1 MSAWIELLSVV
12 NATGKLKKAFEE
24 AKTPSGTVDNVMRV
38 HSHRPHTMLGHLALY
53 KSVLHNSENI
63 LPLWFLETV
72 GVYTSLLNCCD
83 YSYTHHLANM
93 RSLLKNDEYADIIE
107 NALNR
112 KAPEDAF
119 SGKELLLLNYTFK
132 LTTNPG
138 AIEFK
143 DLEKLKSEG
152 ASDGEILEVN
162 QVCAYFC
169 YSNRTING
177 LGVELEGDTVG
188 YYQKK

>member
-1 MSAWIELLSVV
+1 MSAWIELLSVEGS
-12 NATGKLKKAFEE
+12 TGKLKEAFEE

-38 HSHRPHTMLGHLALY
+38 HSHRPHTMLGHLSLY
-53 KSVLHNSENI
+53 RSVLHNSENI

-72 GVYTSLLNCCD
+72 GVYTSLLNSCD
-83 YSYTHHLANM
+83 YSYTHHCSNM
-93 RSLLKNDEYADIIE
+93 RSLLKNDEYADLIE
-107 NALNR
+107 GALNR
-112 KAPEDAF
+112 KTPEEAF
-119 SGKELLLLNYTFK
+119 SGKELVLLQYTFK

-138 AIEFK
+138 AIIFK
-143 DLEKLKSEG
+143 DVENLKSKG

-162 QVCAYFC
+162 QVCSYFC

-177 LGVELEGDTVG
+177 LGVKLEGDTVG

>member
-1 MSAWIELLSVV
+1 
-12 NATGKLKKAFEE
+12 
-24 AKTPSGTVDNVMRV
+24 MRV

-72 GVYTSLLNCCD
+72 GVYTSLLNSCD
-83 YSYTHHLANM
+83 YSYTHHCSNM
-93 RSLLKNDEYADIIE
+93 RSLLKNDEYADLIE
-107 NALNR
+107 GALNR
-112 KAPEDAF
+112 KTPEEAF
-119 SGKELLLLNYTFK
+119 SGKELVLLQYTFK

-138 AIEFK
+138 DITFK
-143 DLEKLKSEG
+143 DVENLKSKG

-162 QVCAYFC
+162 QVCSYFC

-177 LGVELEGDTVG
+177 LGVKLEGDTVG